1 MSWCADPALGTIR
14 ITYVDSSL
22 ISGNRTPTKS
32 QKVSLLTAAG
42 GVPGPNSERER
53 NGGRSGRHC

>member
-1 MSWCADPALGTIR
+1 MGTIR
-14 ITYVDSSL
+14 ITCVDSSL
-22 ISGNRTPTKS
+22 ISGNRSPTKS
-32 QKVSLLTAAG
+32 QEVSLLTAAG